1 MSESTFGAHTASWHR
16 ACVQRARAR
25 ARSPAGECFASGARA
40 ARERRR
46 AHSDPNHR
54 TAALSLAA
62 AAPHCSVIR
71 VTLASP
77 EHAAHAAA
85 ALSVDAELQA
95 GRAARRVS
103 CAGAELTAD
112 VRAADLRLL
121 RIAGAAYFDMLGVVL
136 RTLREFA

>member
-1 MSESTFGAHTASWHR
+1 MSADDPFGAHTASWHR
-16 ACVQRARAR
+16 ACVPRSRRAASRVAR
-25 ARSPAGECFASGARA
+25 PPSARGARPSA
-40 ARERRR
+40 APRRPLARR
-46 AHSDPNHR
+46 ALTPPTPLPAR
-54 TAALSLAA
+54 
-62 AAPHCSVIR
+62 SVIR

-77 EHAAHAAA
+77 EDAAHAAA

-95 GRAARRVS
+95 GRAGKSVTSR
-103 CAGAELTAD
+103 GAELTAD